1 MNNLAITNKVVV
13 GIGELLWDVF
23 PSEKHIGGSPAN
35 FIYHINQLGAS
46 GIIVS
51 SIGKDSQGNEIY
63 DNLKYLGI
71 SVEYIQQNNHLPTG
85 ISRVQIDSD
94 STPSYKIDENVAWDN
109 IVQSDAINKLAN
121 ECSAVYFGTLAQ
133 RSKISRDTINK
144 FLQNTKPDTL
154 KICDINFRKPFYNQ
168 EIVFKSLE
176 ICNILKLNIDE
187 LQILCDILKINESE
201 DKTLEILTENYTL
214 DLIALTKGKGSRI
227 FSKDCDS
234 HMPPRKI
241 EIEDTVGAGDSFTA
255 GMVIGLLKGLSLIE
269 VHKLADQIATFVCTK
284 QGATPKLNF
293 N

>member
-71 SVEYIQQNNHLPTG
+71 SIEYIQQNNHLPTG

-133 RSKISRDTINK
+133 RSKISRDTINN

>member
-1 MNNLAITNKVVV
+1 VTNLTITNKVVV

-23 PSEKHIGGSPAN
+23 PSVKHIGGSPAN

-133 RSKISRDTINK
+133 RSKISRDTINN

>member
-1 MNNLAITNKVVV
+1 MTNLTITNKVVV

-23 PSEKHIGGSPAN
+23 PSVKHIGGSPAN

-133 RSKISRDTINK
+133 RSKISRDTINN

>member
-1 MNNLAITNKVVV
+1 
-13 GIGELLWDVF
+13 
-23 PSEKHIGGSPAN
+23 
-35 FIYHINQLGAS
+35 
-46 GIIVS
+46 
-51 SIGKDSQGNEIY
+51 
-63 DNLKYLGI
+63 LGI

-133 RSKISRDTINK
+133 RSKISRDTINN

>member
-1 MNNLAITNKVVV
+1 LNNLAITNKVVV

-133 RSKISRDTINK
+133 RSKVSRDTINK

>member
-133 RSKISRDTINK
+133 RSKISRDTINN

>member
-1 MNNLAITNKVVV
+1 VTNLTITNKVVV

-23 PSEKHIGGSPAN
+23 PSVKHIGGSPAN

-63 DNLKYLGI
+63 DNLKRVGI
-71 SVEYIQQNNHLPTG
+71 SGEYIQRNNHLPTG
-85 ISRVQIDSD
+85 ISRVQIDND

-121 ECSAVYFGTLAQ
+121 ECNAVYFGTLAQ
-133 RSKISRDTINK
+133 RSKVSRDTINK

-187 LQILCDILKINESE
+187 LQILCDILIINESE
-201 DKTLEILTENYTL
+201 DKTLEILTENYNL
-214 DLIALTKGKGSRI
+214 DLIALTKGEGSRI

-234 HMPPRKI
+234 HMPPRII

-269 VHKLADQIATFVCTK
+269 VHKLADQIATFVCTMP
-284 QGATPKLNF
+284 GATPELNF

>member
-1 MNNLAITNKVVV
+1 LNNLAITNKVVV

-133 RSKISRDTINK
+133 RSKISRDTINN